1 MINKNDI
8 QKALA
13 TKIGISLCNLR
24 KRKGW
29 TQGKLAE
36 KVGVDTET
44 ISRFER
50 GATMPSLVT
59 LQSLAVVLDTAMAD
73 LIGESSPMPN
83 DQTRIVCSWLSG
95 LKSADRELVMDMLK
109 QWCSRLRQGK

>member
-1 MINKNDI
+1 MIKKNDI

-13 TKIGISLCNLR
+13 TKIGISLSALR
-24 KRKGW
+24 KHKGW

-44 ISRFER
+44 VSRFER
-50 GATMPSLVT
+50 GATLPSLVT
-59 LQSLAVVLDTAMAD
+59 LQNLAVALDTTMAE

-83 DQTRIVCSWLSG
+83 DQTRIVCTWLSG

-109 QWCSRLRQGK
+109 QWCSRLRHGK

>member
-1 MINKNDI
+1 MINKSEI
-8 QKALA
+8 QKTLA
-13 TKIGISLCNLR
+13 KKIGITLSTLR
-24 KRKGW
+24 KGTGR
-29 TQGKLAE
+29 TQGELAE

-59 LQSLAVVLDTAMAD
+59 LQNLAVALDTTMTD

-83 DQTRIVCSWLSG
+83 DQAQIASVWLGG
-95 LKSADRELVMDMLK
+95 LEPEDREFAMDMLK
-109 QWCSRLRQGK
+109 QWCTRLKKK